1 MSEGRWVDLGDDVY
15 ARRYEELDLTVGLVV
30 GASRCLVIDTRG
42 DVRQGGELAT
52 AVRDITAKPW
62 AMVYTHAHFDHCF
75 GTTAFLPCD
84 IWAHEDC
91 RTELLT
97 HAIQVRKGRADW
109 YRTLGNPGGAED
121 IERTTIEPPDRLLSR
136 EAVLDLGNRRVVLIH
151 PGKAHTDHDVL
162 VHIPG
167 AGVVFAGDVIENG
180 PAGFTAESFGIDSH
194 LATWPAALSAIEAL
208 DARVV
213 VPGHGEP
220 VSPAFVVEQRN
231 KLAELIA
238 LCAGVRSGEFSERDG
253 VARSPYP
260 EDVTRAAFG
269 VPQEVN
275 SHRHG

>member
-1 MSEGRWVDLGDDVY
+1 MSEGRWIEFGDDVY

-30 GASRCLVIDTRG
+30 GAAECLVIDTRG
-42 DVRQGGELAT
+42 DVAQGEELAA
-52 AVRDITAKPW
+52 AVRQVTAKPW
-62 AMVYTHAHFDHCF
+62 TVAYTHAHFDHCF

-84 IWAHEDC
+84 VWAHEDC
-91 RTELLT
+91 LPELVN
-97 HAIQVRKGRADW
+97 HGARVRQRRADW
-109 YRTLGNPGGAED
+109 YREQANPGTAED
-121 IERTTIEPPDRLLSR
+121 LERTTIEPPDRLFSR
-136 EAVLDLGNRRVVLIH
+136 EAILDLGNRRVLLIH

-162 VHIPG
+162 VHIPD
-167 AGVVFAGDVIENG
+167 AGVVFAGDILENG

-220 VSPAFVVEQRN
+220 VSTAFVVEQRN
-231 KLAELIA
+231 KLTELIT
-238 LCAGVRSGEFSERDG
+238 LCAAVHSGELCEPDG

-260 EDVTRAAFG
+260 EDVTRTAFG